1 MKLLKINQIEHQTSY
16 DIEVEDTHCFFANGI
31 LVHNSNSSFNINQ
44 EGEYWAGSRTQ
55 IVTPLADNAGFAS
68 FVESKREAFKALA
81 ATIPFNGY
89 DIITIF
95 GEWCGGNIQKGVAIN
110 GLPKMFVIFDIKRSY
125 FSEEDADGVAMQSPK
140 GPNLY
145 STEEEIK
152 TLCSPENLI
161 FNIYDYANYEIEV
174 DFDNP
179 GLTQNKLIELT
190 LEVEKE
196 CPVGKAF
203 GNIGIGEGIVYKIT
217 TVDINKTGNVF
228 TSGKT
233 VLSDELSQFLS
244 KYIEKDGY
252 YSIQLV

>member
-31 LVHNSNSSFNINQ
+31 LVHNSNSSFSINQ

-55 IVTPLADNAGFAS
+55 IVTPLSDNAGFAS
-68 FVESKREAFKALA
+68 FVESKREVFKSLA

-125 FSEEDADGVAMQSPK
+125 FSDNIDGVATQSLK
-140 GPNLY
+140 GPNLF

-152 TLCSPENLI
+152 TLRSPENLI
-161 FNIYDYANYEIEV
+161 FNIYDYQTFEVEV

-190 LEVEKE
+190 SEVEKE

-203 GNIGIGEGIVYKIT
+203 GNIGVGEGIVYKIT
-217 TVDINKTGNVF
+217 TVDIYKMGNVF

-233 VLSDELSQFLS
+233 VLSDKLSQFLS
-244 KYIEKDGY
+244 KYIENDGY